1 MKKQEENIAAIA
13 ERIRGL
19 RDIVGISAAEM
30 AKALDISEQ
39 EYLEY
44 EKGQTDFSFSFLY
57 TVANELGLN
66 ITDLIIGE
74 SAKLDIYSYV
84 PAGEGI
90 VLERKQEYEY
100 RHLAYL
106 FKDKKIEPFYVTV
119 EPSDIYA
126 ATNKKTH
133 AGHEFNYILEG
144 CMTLF
149 IGEESIYLS
158 EGDAIYFNSIYP
170 HAMQAENGKP
180 CKFLAVIAK

>member
-57 TVANELGLN
+57 TVANELGIN

-149 IGEESIYLS
+149 
-158 EGDAIYFNSIYP
+158 
-170 HAMQAENGKP
+170 NG
-180 CKFLAVIAK
+180 

>member
-1 MKKQEENIAAIA
+1 MHKQTEDIAAIA
-13 ERIRGL
+13 QRIQGL
-19 RDIVGISAAEM
+19 RDIVGISVEEM

-39 EYLEY
+39 EYREY
-44 EKGQTDFSFSFLY
+44 EKGETDFSFSFLY
-57 TVANELGLN
+57 TVANVLGIN
-66 ITDLIIGE
+66 ITDLILGE
-74 SAKLDIYSYV
+74 SAKLDIYTYV

-90 VLERKQEYEY
+90 VLKRSQEYEY

-119 EPSDIYA
+119 EPSDISA
-126 ATNKKTH
+126 GTNKKTH

-149 IGEESIYLS
+149 IGEESVYLR
-158 EGDAIYFNSIYP
+158 EGDSVYFDSRYP

-180 CKFLAVIAK
+180 CKFLAIIAK